1 MPVSMVT
8 LECPCCG
15 REIELVAVGPAIHP
29 DELELPKKRRGRASR
44 TQKAFEGLVDGG
56 ETWDEGAPAQAPRS
70 AG

>member
-8 LECPCCG
+8 IDCPCCG
-15 REIELVAVGPAIHP
+15 REVEVILVGSAHTEMEATQS
-29 DELELPKKRRGRASR
+29 PKKRGRKSR

-56 ETWDEGAPAQAPRS
+56 ETWDEGADAQAPKS